1 MSEKINRKF
10 LLNLNKYQKHII
22 YPILVFCFIV
32 AIMVYLCLQV
42 LVVKNFTYGSF
53 KLLGFD
59 SIFASIQFQTA
70 IQFFLLVI
78 LIMLVFIISW
88 IYHQT
93 NKIIGPHDRII
104 RELDEII
111 LGKRKDA
118 LTVRK
123 DDDMF
128 GELVDRINTIIG
140 KS

>member
-1 MSEKINRKF
+1 
-10 LLNLNKYQKHII
+10 
-22 YPILVFCFIV
+22 
-32 AIMVYLCLQV
+32 MVYLCLQV

-78 LIMLVFIISW
+78 LIMLIFIILW

>member
-1 MSEKINRKF
+1 MVSEKTNRKF
-10 LLNLNKYQKHII
+10 ILNVNKYQKHII
-22 YPILVFCFIV
+22 YPILAFCWI
-32 AIMVYLCLQV
+32 AGIMVYLCLEFIVTININPNIAKMFSFDTVQIQQV
-42 LVVKNFTYGSF
+42 IPY
-53 KLLGFD
+53 
-59 SIFASIQFQTA
+59 
-70 IQFFLLVI
+70 FLMIIIVM
-78 LIMLVFIISW
+78 LIFIILW

-93 NKIIGPHDRII
+93 NKIIGPHERII

>member
-22 YPILVFCFIV
+22 YPILVFCFIAV
-32 AIMVYLCLQV
+32 IMIYLCLQV

-53 KLLGFD
+53 NLLGFD
-59 SIFASIQFQTA
+59 SIFASIQFQNA

-78 LIMLVFIISW
+78 LIMLIFIILW

>member
-1 MSEKINRKF
+1 VSEKINRKF

-22 YPILVFCFIV
+22 YPILVFCFIA

-78 LIMLVFIISW
+78 LIMLIFIILW

>member
-1 MSEKINRKF
+1 VSEKINRKF

-22 YPILVFCFIV
+22 YPILVFCFIE

-78 LIMLVFIISW
+78 LIMLVFIILW